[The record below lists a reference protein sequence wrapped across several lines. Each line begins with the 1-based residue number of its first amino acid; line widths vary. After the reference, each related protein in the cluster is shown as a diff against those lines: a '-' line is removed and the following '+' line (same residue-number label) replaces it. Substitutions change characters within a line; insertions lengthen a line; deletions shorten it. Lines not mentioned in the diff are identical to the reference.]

1 MTTRNLWFI
10 VVGVAILAALL
21 ITKMFQPS
29 GVVIPYDAASYFEV
43 RKLFFAAGVLAV
55 LGFMLILSIAVY
67 MSLSQ
72 SNPAISAGKDI
83 FDSMVK
89 VVPPII
95 TLVLGYYFGQQSAV
109 KTITDP
115 ATIQVNKEA
124 NRDQK
129 LGTDTKTLPNT
140 IPASKD
146 TKVSTPPTPTDPT
159 PGSPSNPVSDVKKP

>member
-124 NRDQK
+124 IYLYNIFSYTWLTFKILVASTCQF
-129 LGTDTKTLPNT
+129 TKKSYLC
-140 IPASKD
+140 
-146 TKVSTPPTPTDPT
+146 
-159 PGSPSNPVSDVKKP
+159 SPF

>member
-1 MTTRNLWFI
+1 MSTRNLWLI
-10 VVGVAILAALL
+10 VVGVGILTVLL
-21 ITKMFQPS
+21 ITNMFQPS
-29 GVVIPYDAASYFEV
+29 GVVISYDAASYFEV

-129 LGTDTKTLPNT
+129 LSTDPKTLSNT
-140 IPASKD
+140 IPANKD
-146 TKVSTPPTPTDPT
+146 PKAATPPTPTDPT
-159 PGSPSNPVSDVKKP
+159 PGSPANPASDIKKP